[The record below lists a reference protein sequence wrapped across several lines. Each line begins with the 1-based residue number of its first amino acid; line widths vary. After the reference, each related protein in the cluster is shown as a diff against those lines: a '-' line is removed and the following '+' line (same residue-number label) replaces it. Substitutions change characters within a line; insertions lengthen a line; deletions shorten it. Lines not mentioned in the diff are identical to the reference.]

1 MFTLWFMGRPAAGK
15 STLASRVEDRLVER
29 GYPIENLDGDDIRT
43 HLHPDLG
50 FSREDRRTNNR
61 RTAYIA
67 KLLNRNGIPVIVGM
81 ITPFRESQEQ
91 ARDIV
96 EDEGNFV
103 LIHVKCSVDSAA
115 ERDPK
120 GLYEKAREGKIEKFT
135 GVNHPFQEPLNPDIV
150 VDTEDASIEAG
161 VEHVMTRLEERG
173 LLDERLGE
181 EYNIPLTRQEET
193 EITER
198 LRDLDH
204 LGRDLLSPR
213 ERSLFDPSTRTARY
227 GIRRRRQRRSAGQA
241 QRVRRRDRRNHTGF
255 GDDVR

>member
-29 GYPIENLDGDDIRT
+29 GYPIENLDGDDIRK

-67 KLLNRNGIPVIVGM
+67 KLLNRNDIPVIVGM
-81 ITPFRESQEQ
+81 ITPFRDSQEQ

-96 EDEGNFV
+96 EDEGAFV
-103 LIHVKCSVDSAA
+103 LIHVKCSVEAA
-115 ERDPK
+115 EKRDPK

-135 GVNHPFQEPLNPDIV
+135 GINHPFQKPLNPDVV
-150 VDTEDASIEAG
+150 VDTESDTVEEG
-161 VEHVMTRLEERG
+161 VEQVLSTLEERG

-181 EYNIPLTRQEET
+181 EYSVPITRREEA

-198 LRDLDH
+198 LQDLDH
-204 LGRDLLSPR
+204 L
-213 ERSLFDPSTRTARY
+213 
-227 GIRRRRQRRSAGQA
+227 
-241 QRVRRRDRRNHTGF
+241 
-255 GDDVR
+255 

>member
-29 GYPIENLDGDDIRT
+29 GYPIENLDGDDIRK

-67 KLLNRNGIPVIVGM
+67 KLLNRNDIPVIVGM
-81 ITPFRESQEQ
+81 ITPFRDSQEQ

-96 EDEGNFV
+96 EDEGEFV
-103 LIHVKCSVDSAA
+103 LIHVRCSVEAA
-115 ERDPK
+115 EERDPK
-120 GLYEKAREGKIEKFT
+120 GLYQKAREGKIEKFT
-135 GVNHPFQEPLNPDIV
+135 GINHPFQEPLHPDIV
-150 VDTEDASIEAG
+150 VDTEADSVDAG
-161 VEHVMTRLEERG
+161 VEQVMTSLEDRG
-173 LLDERLGE
+173 LLDERLEE
-181 EYNIPLTRQEET
+181 EYSVPLTRQEET

-204 LGRDLLSPR
+204 L
-213 ERSLFDPSTRTARY
+213 
-227 GIRRRRQRRSAGQA
+227 
-241 QRVRRRDRRNHTGF
+241 
-255 GDDVR
+255 